1 MKIHSI
7 FLLIILT
14 ISFLLCC
21 NKQQNIKSQNIQ
33 IIELYVNEL
42 WNNRNLALADSIIGE
57 NFIDPAS
64 DSLKK
69 GPESIKEIIASY
81 MSIYPDIRINI
92 DEIVADE
99 NKVAWKWTA
108 IGTNRNTGKQE
119 SFSGIII
126 DKIEEGKIV
135 QRTGAWK

>member
-7 FLLIILT
+7 FLLIILP
-14 ISFLLCC
+14 ISFLICC
-21 NKQQNIKSQNIQ
+21 NEHQNIKSQNIQ

-64 DSLKK
+64 DSSKK

-81 MSIYPDIRINI
+81 MSTYPDIRINI

-108 IGTNRNTGKQE
+108 IGTNRTTGKKE